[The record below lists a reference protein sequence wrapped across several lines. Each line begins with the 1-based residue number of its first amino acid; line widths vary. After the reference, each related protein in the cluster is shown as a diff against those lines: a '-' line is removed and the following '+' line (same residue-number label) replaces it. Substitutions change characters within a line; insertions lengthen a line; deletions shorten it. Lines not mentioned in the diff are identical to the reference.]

1 MAWHFL
7 SIPPST
13 HEQGWWPT
21 PRWALRR
28 LAMYAIA
35 ALFGSLL
42 FVLYAALLA
51 LFLSPVAN
59 P

>member
-1 MAWHFL
+1 MARRLL
-7 SIPPST
+7 SIPPAT

-35 ALFGSLL
+35 ALSGSLL
-42 FVLYAALLA
+42 FVLCAALFA
-51 LFLSPVAN
+51 LFSPS
-59 P
+59 PR

>member
-1 MAWHFL
+1 MAWRFL
-7 SIPPST
+7 STPPAT

-35 ALFGSLL
+35 ALSGALL
-42 FVLYAALLA
+42 FVICTALLA
-51 LFLSPVAN
+51 LFSSPK
-59 P
+59 